1 MGNFKIKE
9 VFLVDDDAIVRM
21 VASKILKSIGF
32 DKKISQFENGS
43 LAILEIKNRITQ
55 HAIGP
60 DSDPVLLLL
69 DINMP
74 IMDAWEFLSEYSL
87 LDEEIKKHFSVV
99 IITSSIDIHDRQ
111 MAFSYADVKDYIT
124 KPISGT
130 YVLDFLCRNGLY
142 EE

>member
-43 LAILEIKNRITQ
+43 LAILEIKSRISQ
-55 HAIGP
+55 HAIGS

-74 IMDAWEFLSEYSL
+74 IMDAWEFLTEYSQ
-87 LDEEIKKHFSVV
+87 LDEEIKKHFSIV

-111 MAFSYADVKDYIT
+111 MAFSYPDVKDYIT

-130 YVLDFLCRNGLY
+130 YVLDFLSRNGLY